1 MAHSRWEITPSPTL
15 NCDSGGE
22 GKSSGICVQF
32 RAKAQ
37 NVLGQFDLIAVS
49 SQLVY
54 QALNCSTNSG
64 HWTVQRASINPN
76 SDHKKLPRSQDIKP
90 SVGPEA

>member
-1 MAHSRWEITPSPTL
+1 MAHSRWEVALGPTL

-32 RAKAQ
+32 GSKAE
-37 NVLGQFDLIAVS
+37 NVLGQFNLIATT
-49 SQLVY
+49 SQLAD

-64 HWTVQRASINPN
+64 HRTMERASIDPN
-76 SDHKKLPRSQDIKP
+76 SDHEKPTRSPDIKP